1 MEKKLAVIAT
11 VISNKNSVSKV
22 NEVFHLY
29 SDYVLGRLGIPHK
42 ERGVSVI
49 NVVLDAPQE
58 VLSSLSGK
66 LGMIDG
72 VTSKVLITK

>member
-11 VISNKNSVSKV
+11 VVSNKDSVAKV
-22 NEVFHLY
+22 NEVFHAY
-29 SDYVLGRLGIPHK
+29 SEHVLGRLGIPHK
-42 ERGVSVI
+42 ERGVCVI

-66 LGMIDG
+66 LGMIEG

>member
-1 MEKKLAVIAT
+1 MDNKIAVVAA
-11 VISNKNSVSKV
+11 VVSNGDSVSKI
-22 NEVFHLY
+22 NEVFHVY
-29 SDYVLGRLGIPHK
+29 ANYILGRLGIPHR

-49 NVVLDAPQE
+49 SVVLDAPGD

-72 VTSKVLITK
+72 VTAKVMITK